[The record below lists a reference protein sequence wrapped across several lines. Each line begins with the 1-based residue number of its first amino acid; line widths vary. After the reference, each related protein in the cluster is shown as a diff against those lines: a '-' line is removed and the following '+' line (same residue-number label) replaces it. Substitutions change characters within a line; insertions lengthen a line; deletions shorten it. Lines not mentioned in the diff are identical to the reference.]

1 MFKDN
6 VAAVVAEGTYPH
18 QVVMEVGHHIPG
30 GDRQG
35 KVYVGGGSG
44 AVWRAA
50 GGADDYLLGTWVYV
64 GAWSV
69 GC

>member
-6 VAAVVAEGTYPH
+6 AAPVVTEGPYPH
-18 QVVMEVGHHIPG
+18 QVVMEVGHHISG

-35 KVYVGGGSG
+35 KVYVDGGGG

-50 GGADDYLLGTWVYV
+50 GGTNDYL
-64 GAWSV
+64 
-69 GC
+69 